1 MLYEKINLTGL
12 SRPLI
17 NYYMTDINNKKNK
30 RVFKLSQFL
39 ILPLLTGLILAGLTV
54 FWIDAV
60 WAKVAI
66 IMVVSALL
74 GLKLELQRAQK
85 ESVTTPSSE
94 AMQTIEPA
102 ATDKLLQSLSEV
114 IDQVIDVSNRQIES
128 SRFQTEEAIT
138 QMSERFTSLVGRLN
152 SALDAA
158 TLSNAAVPATDGSA
172 STLLDNVFTNSR
184 AQLSGVIANLAEALV
199 NRKSSFEQLQSLA
212 DDTDVLK
219 TMAEGVEKIAS
230 QTNLLA
236 LNAAI
241 EAARAGEVGRGFAVV
256 ADEVRSLS
264 IQSGETGRQITET
277 INHFTSS
284 VENTM
289 NQATKAMEKDLLLEE
304 EGSSTIKEVLESL
317 EWMTKGMSES
327 SEILKAESLE
337 IVQEVNEIIM
347 SLQFQDRTSQILLHV
362 VDGLNELPKVISEQ
376 MQMVANGEISGI
388 NVDEIL
394 SSLKLNYTTAEEV
407 SLHNG
412 ESVETAVNDD
422 VELF

>member
-1 MLYEKINLTGL
+1 MKEL
-12 SRPLI
+12 S
-17 NYYMTDINNKKNK
+17 DKENKSI
-30 RVFKLSQFL
+30 FKLSQFL
-39 ILPLLTGLILAGLTV
+39 VLPLLAGLILVGLTV
-54 FWIDAV
+54 FWLEAV
-60 WAKVAI
+60 WLKVAI
-66 IMVVSALL
+66 ILIVSVLL
-74 GLKLELQRAQK
+74 GLKLELQRGQVELSATSIPEVNQP
-85 ESVTTPSSE
+85 T
-94 AMQTIEPA
+94 EPA
-102 ATDKLLQSLSEV
+102 ATDELLQSLSEV
-114 IDQVIDVSNRQIES
+114 IDQVIDVSNRQIEN

-138 QMSERFTSLVGRLN
+138 QMSARFTSLVGRLN

-158 TLSNAAVPATDGSA
+158 TLSNASVPATDGSA

-184 AQLSGVIANLAEALV
+184 VQLSGVIGNLSEALV
-199 NRKSSFEQLQSLA
+199 SRKSSFEQLKLLA
-212 DDTDVLK
+212 DDTAVLK

-304 EGSSTIKEVLESL
+304 EGSSTIQEVMESL

-327 SEILKAESLE
+327 SEILKTESLE
-337 IVQEVNEIIM
+337 IVKEVNEIIM

-362 VDGLNELPKVISEQ
+362 VDGLNELPRVINEQ
-376 MQMVANGEISGI
+376 MTMVENGDSTGL
-388 NVDEIL
+388 NVEEIL
-394 SSLKLNYTTAEEV
+394 RSLKLNYTTAEEV
-407 SLHNG
+407 SLHEG
-412 ESVETAVNDD
+412 TGVKTVVKDD
-422 VELF
+422 IELF